1 MAKNTKVNK
10 NRRINSNEELVINI
24 IPKNKRADSESAQKK
39 KKLKKK
45 SKFMR
50 ILLKIIKWTILLLAL
65 AGSIM
70 FFITT
75 PLFNISDIQVIGSQK
90 INSSVILNLSQV
102 QIGENIYK
110 YNKNQ
115 IRQNIKQNAYIDTVT
130 IKRKLPNII
139 QISVV
144 ERTATYMLE
153 LESGYAYINNQGY
166 ILEISGQNIYLPI
179 IKGFCTDKESIVE
192 GNRLCGEDLNR
203 LEMVLKIM
211 DCAIN
216 NELSELITE
225 IDISDKLNY
234 ILILETEGKKVYL
247 GDASNITTR
256 ILYLKAILQK
266 EKGIQGEVFINGNLT
281 TDNVFFREKV

>member
-1 MAKNTKVNK
+1 
-10 NRRINSNEELVINI
+10 
-24 IPKNKRADSESAQKK
+24 
-39 KKLKKK
+39 
-45 SKFMR
+45 
-50 ILLKIIKWTILLLAL
+50 
-65 AGSIM
+65 M